1 MPLRTSAPLSAPPTA
16 ALLPTDVPTVKMVW
30 DIWPMEVIHTETRK
44 PIVEGI
50 CQMVGFLGGVYAAF
64 LLVERMMT
72 GTWRELTKAREG
84 KLG

>member
-1 MPLRTSAPLSAPPTA
+1 
-16 ALLPTDVPTVKMVW
+16 MVW